1 VGVLFNFLLICGG
14 HFNRTVQEKNHP
26 IIRLT
31 ATSNLAFFTC
41 AYLFAPL
48 ASPSLRKGGQ
58 MKTNGVVFRSY
69 HNNDEGQQTV
79 FPLIYGE
86 FPSALGGASFWSS
99 FRQ

>member
-1 VGVLFNFLLICGG
+1 
-14 HFNRTVQEKNHP
+14 
-26 IIRLT
+26 
-31 ATSNLAFFTC
+31 
-41 AYLFAPL
+41 
-48 ASPSLRKGGQ
+48 